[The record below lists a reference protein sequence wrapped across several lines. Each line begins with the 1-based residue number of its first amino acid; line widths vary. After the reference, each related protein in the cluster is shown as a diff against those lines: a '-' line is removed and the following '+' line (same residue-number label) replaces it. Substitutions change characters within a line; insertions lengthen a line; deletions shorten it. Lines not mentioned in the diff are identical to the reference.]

1 MVSFLLARLNEP
13 STWRGVLALLTSL
26 GIALNPEQ
34 QAAIITAGLGLI
46 GAVGVFTSDPK
57 KK

>member
-46 GAVGVFTSDPK
+46 GAVGVFTADPK